1 MNELWTIIIAGS
13 PIVELRGAIPVAMG
27 IFYFSW
33 YKALI
38 LSLIGNILPIIPII
52 WFLDKLSGYLS
63 KRFDFFNRF
72 FNWLFERTR
81 KRTKNGFDKW
91 GKWAL
96 VVFVAI
102 PLPFTGVWT
111 GSIAAFLFG
120 VKYKN
125 AFWLISLGALF
136 AGILVTVL
144 TLLGINIFFGH

>member
-27 IFYFSW
+27 IFNFAW
-33 YKALI
+33 PKALI

-52 WFLDKLSGYLS
+52 WFLDRLSGYLR
-63 KRFDFFNRF
+63 KQFDFFNIF

-81 KRTKNGFDKW
+81 KRAKNSFDKW

-96 VVFVAI
+96 VAFVAI

-120 VKYKN
+120 IKHKD
-125 AFWLISLGALF
+125 AFWLISLGAFL
-136 AGILVTVL
+136 AGILVTTL
-144 TLLGINIFFGH
+144 TLLGINILP

>member
-27 IFYFSW
+27 IFSFPW
-33 YKALI
+33 PKALF

-63 KRFDFFNRF
+63 KQFDFFDRS

-81 KRTKNGFDKW
+81 RKTKNGFDKW

-96 VVFVAI
+96 VAFVAI

-120 VKYKN
+120 IKHKD
-125 AFWLISLGALF
+125 AFWLISLGAFL
-136 AGILVTVL
+136 AGILVTTL
-144 TLLGINIFFGH
+144 TLLGISILS

>member
-1 MNELWTIIIAGS
+1 MNEFWTILISAS
-13 PIVELRGAIPVAMG
+13 PIVELRGAIPVAIG
-27 IFYFSW
+27 IFSFSW
-33 YKALI
+33 PKALF

-52 WFLDKLSGYLS
+52 WFLNKLSGYLS
-63 KRFDFFNRF
+63 EQFSAFDRF

-81 KRTKNGFDKW
+81 TKTRNSFDKW

-96 VVFVAI
+96 VAFVAI

-125 AFWLISLGALF
+125 AFWLISLGALL
-136 AGILVTVL
+136 AGILVTSL
-144 TLLGINIFFGH
+144 TFFGINILS

>member
-13 PIVELRGAIPVAMG
+13 PIIELRGAIPVAMG
-27 IFYFSW
+27 IFSFPW
-33 YKALI
+33 PKALF

-63 KRFDFFNRF
+63 KQFDFFNHF

-81 KRTKNGFDKW
+81 RKTKNGFDKW

-96 VVFVAI
+96 VAFVTI

-120 VKYKN
+120 IKYKD
-125 AFWLISLGALF
+125 AFWLISLGAFL
-136 AGILVTVL
+136 AGILVTTL
-144 TLLGINIFFGH
+144 TLLGISILS

>member
-1 MNELWTIIIAGS
+1 MNELWTILIAAS

-33 YKALI
+33 QKALV

-63 KRFDFFNRF
+63 KQFDFFNSF

-81 KRTKNGFDKW
+81 TKTKNSFDKW

-96 VVFVAI
+96 VAFVAI

-125 AFWLISLGALF
+125 AFLLISLGAFL

-144 TLLGINIFFGH
+144 TLLGINIFS

>member
-1 MNELWTIIIAGS
+1 MNELWTILIAAS

-33 YKALI
+33 QKALL

-63 KRFDFFNRF
+63 KQFDFFNSF

-81 KRTKNGFDKW
+81 TKTKNSFDKW

-96 VVFVAI
+96 VAFVAI

-125 AFWLISLGALF
+125 AFLLISLGAFL

-144 TLLGINIFFGH
+144 TLLGINIFS